1 MKKNLLFILV
11 MLCLYSSSN
20 AQKLSGSGNK
30 AYILNATGDVSPIY
44 MGIGTSNPTNKLSI
58 EGDEATFDR
67 EFIRLFNTNTGF
79 NSAVGL
85 KMIASNETNVYG
97 SISFNGSTYT
107 NAPDAD
113 QAFNIS
119 TNGKSLNLF
128 SGGTIRF
135 KLLKNTGVEEPM
147 RIINNGNIGI
157 NILNPTAK
165 LHTVGT
171 VKMQSLNT
179 GSSFI
184 LTNDADGN
192 VLKSTT
198 SLTDLNATIASL
210 LDRLTI
216 AETEIATLKKKVGVN
231 TPIIQQRTVL
241 FQNEPNP
248 ATEITKI
255 KFYLAE
261 LSHKV
266 NIFITDIN
274 GRMVQQFEL
283 NDVSD
288 NQEIVVN
295 ANELQAGMYFYT
307 LFINGKET
315 DTKKMFITK

>member
-1 MKKNLLFILV
+1 MKKNLLFIIT
-11 MLCLYSSSN
+11 MLNLHVCIN
-20 AQKLSGSGNK
+20 AQTLGGNGTQ
-30 AYILNATGDVSPIY
+30 AYLLNEDAQVAPLNL
-44 MGIGTSNPTNKLSI
+44 GIGTKNPTAKLMI
-58 EGDEATFDR
+58 EGDAATNDR
-67 EFIRLFNTNTGF
+67 EFIRLHNTNTDF
-79 NSAVGL
+79 NSAVVF
-85 KMIASNETNVYG
+85 KMTASDDA
-97 SISFNGSTYT
+97 SIYSTMSFSGKTYNNGPES
-107 NAPDAD
+107 D
-113 QAFNIS
+113 QAFNLF
-119 TNGKSLNLF
+119 TNGKSINLYS
-128 SGGTIRF
+128 SGIIRF
-135 KLLKNTGVEEPM
+135 RLNKTTGVEDPM
-147 RIINNGNIGI
+147 RILNNGNVGI
-157 NILNPTAK
+157 NTIEPTAK

-184 LTNDADGN
+184 LTNDAAGN
-192 VLKSTT
+192 VLKSST

-210 LDRLTI
+210 LDRLAT
-216 AETEIATLKKKVGVN
+216 AETEIAALKKKVGVN
-231 TPIIQQRTVL
+231 APIIQQKTAL

-261 LSHKV
+261 LSQKV
-266 NIFITDIN
+266 NVFITDIN